1 MCAVMGPSGA
11 GKTTLLDIISRR
23 KTEGKLSGKNYFDGA
38 VPSKSMVKKYTAYI
52 QQQDCFFGGATVSE
66 TILFAAMAKLPPGQV
81 SMEEKRAKVAEV
93 IAQLNLSRCANT
105 YMGNR
110 LIRGVSGGEMKR
122 TAVACALLCSPR
134 CMFLD
139 EPTSGLDSAMA
150 QEVIGNLR
158 ALQVKQGCTFVVT
171 IHQPAPVVFD
181 AFNRLVLLNL
191 GRLAYWGDGRT
202 APLEFFAAQGFPY
215 RPGYN
220 VAEYLIDTLST
231 NDSGT
236 GGAHDFEGYYAK
248 SSLCEENT
256 AVVRETVEACD
267 SGLAVDSGI
276 HADGKGKSKYANG
289 FWRELWVL
297 LRYKGLPRAKHP
309 LFISLRVLLYILLA
323 ALLSSFFYSQ
333 DRQLTGIFNTIGI
346 LFIAVILPCFMAQ
359 VFVEEMKF
367 DREVYT
373 REFNDAYYRAGTY
386 VAARILTEIPY
397 LFLSGGAFASVLY
410 WCIGTERRLGEVR
423 LLRTRHLRQLR
434 HRHAR
439 RVHHRQRDRR
449 RGRTRGGAP
458 HIHHAEHARR
468 RVLHPQGH
476 HPLNVDLAL
485 LDLIPPVDVVRH
497 HAQRVRGRGVHRP
510 LRRRRRRPQVI
521 PRHHAF
527 VPAADQGRRV
537 VRVQQAPRR
546 LRGGPRRL
554 GAREFRARRAR
565 QVEMP
570 RVRGVFHPGAH
581 RAVLLRRPVRAT
593 REALISL
600 SSE

>member
-66 TILFAAMAKLPPGQV
+66 TILFAAMAKLPPGDP
-81 SMEEKRAKVAEV
+81 MEEKRAKVAEV

-248 SSLCEENT
+248 STLCEENT

-410 WCIGTERRLGEVR
+410 WCIGLNDDLERFGFFVLATFVNFAIAMLVGFTIASGIAGEVGP
-423 LLRTRHLRQLR
+423 
-434 HRHAR
+434 A
-439 RVHHRQRDRR
+439 V
-449 RGRTRGGAP
+449 
-458 HIHHAEHARR
+458 
-468 RVLHPQGH
+468 VLPIYTT
-476 HPLNVDLAL
+476 LNMLVSGSSSAK
-485 LDLIPPVDVVRH
+485 PPSTQCGSGSTGSH
-497 HAQRVRGRGVHRP
+497 SSSGRGP
-510 LRRRRRRPQVI
+510 PSCSTSL
-521 PRHHAF
+521 
-527 VPAADQGRRV
+527 
-537 VRVQQAPRR
+537 
-546 LRGGPRRL
+546 
-554 GAREFRARRAR
+554 RARSTPTTA
-565 QVEMP
+565 P
-570 RVRGVFHPGAH
+570 TA
-581 RAVLLRRPVRAT
+581 AA
-593 REALISL
+593 A
-600 SSE
+600 

>member
-23 KTEGKLSGKNYFDGA
+23 KTEGKILGKNYFDGA
-38 VPSKSMVKKYTAYI
+38 EPSKSMVKKYTAYI
-52 QQQDCFFGGATVSE
+52 QQQDCFFGGATVLE
-66 TILFAAMAKLPPGQV
+66 TILFAAMAKLPPGDPA
-81 SMEEKRAKVAEV
+81 EKHAKVAEV
-93 IAQLNLSRCANT
+93 MVQLNLQRCANT

-150 QEVIGNLR
+150 QEVICNLR

-181 AFNRLVLLNL
+181 AFNRLVLLNI
-191 GRLAYWGDGRT
+191 GRLAYWGPGRS

-215 RPGYN
+215 RQGYN
-220 VAEYLIDTLST
+220 VAEYLIDTLSCH
-231 NDSGT
+231 DEGT
-236 GGAHDFEGYYAK
+236 GGGHDFEGYYARSK
-248 SSLCEENT
+248 LCEENAAT
-256 AVVRETVEACD
+256 VRETVEACD

-276 HADGKGKSKYANG
+276 HADGKGKSKYANNLS
-289 FWRELWVL
+289 RELWVL

-309 LFISLRVLLYILLA
+309 LFISLRVFLYILLA

-333 DRQLTGIFNTIGI
+333 DRQLTGIFNTVGI

-397 LFLSGGAFASVLY
+397 LFLSGGAFAAVLY
-410 WCIGTERRLGEVR
+410 WCIGLNDDLERFGFFVLATFVNFAIAMLVGFTIASGIAGEVGPAVVLPIYTTLNMLVGGFFIR
-423 LLRTRHLRQLR
+423 KATIHAMWIWLYWISFLQWTWSAIMLNEFGGEEYTDHCEDGGGGLKSFLATMPLSPRQTRAVELYEYS
-434 HRHAR
+434 R
-439 RVHHRQRDRR
+439 RAGECEAVLGDSVLGSFELGGRDKWECL
-449 RGRTRGGAP
+449 GYAACSIP
-458 HIHHAEHARR
+458 
-468 RVLHPQGH
+468 VLI
-476 HPLNVDLAL
+476 AL
-485 LDLIPPVDVVRH
+485 FYVGVRYVRH
-497 HAQRVRGRGVHRP
+497 EKR
-510 LRRRRRRPQVI
+510 
-521 PRHHAF
+521 
-527 VPAADQGRRV
+527 
-537 VRVQQAPRR
+537 
-546 LRGGPRRL
+546 
-554 GAREFRARRAR
+554 
-565 QVEMP
+565 
-570 RVRGVFHPGAH
+570 
-581 RAVLLRRPVRAT
+581 
-593 REALISL
+593 
-600 SSE
+600 